1 MAIFID
7 QLSYE
12 EAQQQCNK
20 KMEREALVWI
30 IDRFEGLLLGR
41 FWQVT
46 MVESECSISEGL
58 SENLQKVPEKLIES
72 YFVMVQSKK

>member
-1 MAIFID
+1 MKKPSNSAIKIWRDRLWFG
-7 QLSYE
+7 LSIVSRV
-12 EAQQQCNK
+12 CCK
-20 KMEREALVWI
+20 
-30 IDRFEGLLLGR
+30 GR

-46 MVESECSISEGL
+46 MVESECSISESL